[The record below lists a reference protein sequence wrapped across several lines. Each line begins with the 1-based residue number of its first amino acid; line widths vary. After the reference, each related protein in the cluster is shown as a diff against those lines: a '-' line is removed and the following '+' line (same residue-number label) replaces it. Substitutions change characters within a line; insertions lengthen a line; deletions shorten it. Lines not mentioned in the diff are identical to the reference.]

1 MSFIDGIGSALSG
14 AAAATNR
21 FNVSANNVA
30 NIQSRGVAPEET
42 APPQQNN
49 AQPEEEQGF
58 QPLRA
63 IDQSQEG
70 GGVQSTTRP
79 ISPASIPVLQENPP
93 EEGAEAQP
101 GQQQTGQ
108 QQTGETGQEGV
119 SFLPNV
125 DPANEV
131 VQQITSQRQFEAN
144 LRTLQTGLQ
153 LNQSLL
159 DINS

>member
-1 MSFIDGIGSALSG
+1 MSFLDGIGSALSG

-42 APPQQNN
+42 ARPQQNN
-49 AQPEEEQGF
+49 AQPEETQGF

-93 EEGAEAQP
+93 VGGEAQP
-101 GQQQTGQ
+101 GQQQA
-108 QQTGETGQEGV
+108 GETGQEGIG
-119 SFLPNV
+119 FLPNV
-125 DPANEV
+125 DLANET
-131 VQQITSQRQFEAN
+131 VQQISSQRQFEAN
-144 LRTLQTGLQ
+144 LRTVQTGLQ

>member
-1 MSFIDGIGSALSG
+1 MSFLDGIGSALSG

-30 NIQSRGVAPEET
+30 NIQSRGVPPEET
-42 APPQQNN
+42 ARPQQNN
-49 AQPEEEQGF
+49 AQPEETQGF

-93 EEGAEAQP
+93 VEGGEAQP
-101 GQQQTGQ
+101 GQQQA
-108 QQTGETGQEGV
+108 GETGQEGIG
-119 SFLPNV
+119 FLPNV

-144 LRTLQTGLQ
+144 LRTVQTGLQ

>member
-42 APPQQNN
+42 ARPQQNN
-49 AQPEEEQGF
+49 AQPEEERGF

-79 ISPASIPVLQENPP
+79 ISPASIPVLQENAP
-93 EEGAEAQP
+93 EE
-101 GQQQTGQ
+101 QTGQ

-125 DPANEV
+125 DPAGEA

-144 LRTLQTGLQ
+144 LRTVQTGLQ

>member
-42 APPQQNN
+42 LRPQETN
-49 AQPEEEQGF
+49 AQPEETQGF

-63 IDQSQEG
+63 IDQSLEG

-79 ISPASIPVLQENPP
+79 ISPASIPVLQESAPD
-93 EEGAEAQP
+93 EGGAAQP
-101 GQQQTGQ
+101 GVG
-108 QQTGETGQEGV
+108 
-119 SFLPNV
+119 FLPNV
-125 DPANEV
+125 DPAREV
-131 VQQITSQRQFEAN
+131 VEQITSQRQFEAN
-144 LRTLQTGLQ
+144 LRIVQTGLQ

>member
-49 AQPEEEQGF
+49 AQPEEERGF

-93 EEGAEAQP
+93 EETG
-101 GQQQTGQ
+101 GTQTGQ

-144 LRTLQTGLQ
+144 LRTVQTGLQ

>member
-42 APPQQNN
+42 SRPQDSTT
-49 AQPEEEQGF
+49 QPEETQGF

-79 ISPASIPVLQENPP
+79 ITPASIPVLQESAP
-93 EEGAEAQP
+93 EE
-101 GQQQTGQ
+101 QTGTQTGQQ

-144 LRTLQTGLQ
+144 LRTVQTGLQ

>member
-42 APPQQNN
+42 NRPLDST
-49 AQPEEEQGF
+49 AQPEETQGF

-79 ISPASIPVLQENPP
+79 ISPSSIPVLQESAP
-93 EEGAEAQP
+93 EEQGETQIG
-101 GQQQTGQ
+101 GQQ

-144 LRTLQTGLQ
+144 LRTVQTGLQ

>member
-14 AAAATNR
+14 TAAATNL
-21 FNVSANNVA
+21 FNVSANNIA

-42 APPQQNN
+42 AQPRPDN
-49 AQPEEEQGF
+49 AQTEETRGF

-63 IDQSQEG
+63 VDQSQEG

-79 ISPASIPVLQENPP
+79 ISPASIPVLQDNPP
-93 EEGAEAQP
+93 AEGGEAQA
-101 GQQQTGQ
+101 GQP
-108 QQTGETGQEGV
+108 EGV
-119 SFLPNV
+119 GFLPNV

-144 LRTLQTGLQ
+144 LRTVQTGLQ

>member
-1 MSFIDGIGSALSG
+1 MAFLDGIGSALSG
-14 AAAATNR
+14 AAAASNR
-21 FNVSANNVA
+21 FNISANNVA
-30 NIQSRGVAPEET
+30 NIQSPGVAPEET
-42 APPQQNN
+42 NRPQDST
-49 AQPEEEQGF
+49 AQPEESQGF

-70 GGVQSTTRP
+70 GGVQSTARP
-79 ISPASIPVLQENPP
+79 ITPASIPVLQESVP
-93 EEGAEAQP
+93 E
-101 GQQQTGQ
+101 GQGGTQTGQ
-108 QQTGETGQEGV
+108 QQPAGETGQESV

-144 LRTLQTGLQ
+144 LRTVQTGLQ

>member
-30 NIQSRGVAPEET
+30 NIQSRGVAPEENVR
-42 APPQQNN
+42 PQQNN
-49 AQPEEEQGF
+49 AQPEEERGF

-63 IDQSQEG
+63 IDQSLQG
-70 GGVQSTTRP
+70 GGVQSTTQP
-79 ISPASIPVLQENPP
+79 ISPASIPILQENPT
-93 EEGAEAQP
+93 EEGGTTE
-101 GQQQTGQ
+101 GGTTGTGQ
-108 QQTGETGQEGV
+108 QGV
-119 SFLPNV
+119 GFLPNV

-131 VQQITSQRQFEAN
+131 VQQISSQRQFEAN
-144 LRTLQTGLQ
+144 LRTVQTGLQ

>member
-30 NIQSRGVAPEET
+30 NIQTRGVAPEET
-42 APPQQNN
+42 ARPQQNN
-49 AQPEEEQGF
+49 AQPEEERGF

-79 ISPASIPVLQENPP
+79 ISPASIPVLQENAP
-93 EEGAEAQP
+93 EEQAG
-101 GQQQTGQ
+101 T
-108 QQTGETGQEGV
+108 QQTGETGQEGL

-144 LRTLQTGLQ
+144 LRTVQTGLQ